1 MSEINLVDAKI
12 NFEGE
17 WLSTEDL
24 SNKIQEKL
32 QTGDM
37 NISDLATVLEE
48 LSNSLENSQIIEAR
62 IAVTKEQY
70 EKFKELG
77 GDDIQVCLRKAI
89 MAYIKGGVEAI
100 QIPEPEIEPISEPVS
115 EPESEPEPEPEPEP
129 VPETDAEPEP
139 EPEPEPKPEP
149 VPETDA
155 EPEPEPEPEPVP
167 ETDAEP
173 EPEPEPKP
181 VPETDAETEP
191 EPEPE
196 PEAKVQK
203 LRTIKCAKCQGF
215 IEIDISDMPTEVSCP
230 ICGTRGRLKPPKE
243 KKVRHQDHFMG

>member
-1 MSEINLVDAKI
+1 MSEINIVDAKI

-17 WLSTEDL
+17 WLSTDDL
-24 SNKIQEKL
+24 SNEIQKKL
-32 QTGDM
+32 QAGDL
-37 NISDLATVLEE
+37 NISDLATALEE
-48 LSNSLENSQIIEAR
+48 LSNALENSQIIEAR

-77 GDDIQVCLRKAI
+77 GGDDQVCLRKAV
-89 MAYIKGGVEAI
+89 MAFIEGGIEAI
-100 QIPEPEIEPISEPVS
+100 QIPESEIETMLEDEV
-115 EPESEPEPEPEPEP
+115 EPEP
-129 VPETDAEPEP
+129 VPAPEPVTEPEP
-139 EPEPEPKPEP
+139 APEPI
-149 VPETDA
+149 T
-155 EPEPEPEPEPVP
+155 
-167 ETDAEP
+167 
-173 EPEPEPKP
+173 
-181 VPETDAETEP
+181 

-243 KKVRHQDHFMG
+243 SKVRHQDHFIG

>member
-32 QTGDM
+32 QAGDM
-37 NISDLATVLEE
+37 NISDLATALEE
-48 LSNSLENSQIIEAR
+48 LSIALENSQIIEGR

-77 GDDIQVCLRKAI
+77 GGDDQVCLRKAI
-89 MAYIKGGVEAI
+89 MAFIKGGVEAI
-100 QIPEPEIEPISEPVS
+100 QISEPEIEPSSEPVS
-115 EPESEPEPEPEPEP
+115 EPESEPEPEPES
-129 VPETDAEPEP
+129 APEP
-139 EPEPEPKPEP
+139 E
-149 VPETDA
+149 
-155 EPEPEPEPEPVP
+155 
-167 ETDAEP
+167 
-173 EPEPEPKP
+173 P

-196 PEAKVQK
+196 PGPEAKVQK

-215 IEIDISDMPTEVSCP
+215 IEIDISDMPTEVACP